1 MAIRSPVVLPLA
13 GLLFCLMERRYGLA
27 CLRLQP
33 VVANST
39 GQARQTDSSRSLA
52 KWLCRAASKI
62 LTFDANVWL
71 W

>member
-1 MAIRSPVVLPLA
+1 
-13 GLLFCLMERRYGLA
+13 MERRYGLA

-52 KWLCRAASKI
+52 KRLCRAASKI